1 MIDIV
6 FGVIVTA
13 LAIALLHLN
22 RKIINIVK
30 AYANLIMALQNLAQI
45 AEEQQKVNIG
55 QQSINDLIGQNL
67 EILGVHTRLIE
78 PTIAYEAS
86 AFLAWWNKKK
96 EENK

>member
-55 QQSINDLIGQNL
+55 QQGINDLIGQNL